1 MLYEDQ
7 NRRKSV
13 IKYDF
18 TLKETDGNDV
28 SLKDYRGKNVVVY
41 FYPKDNTPG
50 WITEA
55 QEFMEFHKEFEKLNT
70 VILGISKDGLKSHE
84 KFRDKY
90 KIPFLLLSDESKK
103 VHEIFHVMK
112 PKKLYGKEYLGVER
126 STFVFDTEGN
136 LVQEYRK
143 VKVKGH
149 AEEVLNFIKSMEE
162 NN

>member
-1 MLYEDQ
+1 M
-7 NRRKSV
+7 N
-13 IKYDF
+13 KYDF
-18 TLKETDGNDV
+18 TLKETDGNDI
-28 SLKDYRGKNVVVY
+28 SLKDYIGKNVVLY

-70 VILGISKDGLKSHE
+70 VILGISKDSLKSHE

-90 KIPFLLLSDESKK
+90 NIPFLLLSDESKE
-103 VHEIFHVMK
+103 VHEMFDVMK

-136 LVQEYRK
+136 LAEEYRK

-149 AEEVLNFIKSMEE
+149 AEEVFNFVKTMEE